1 MNFIVQ
7 SLMNQLQRKN
17 PQNYNFINEMMRNN
31 GNPDAF
37 IKQIFSK
44 TSPEQKQ
51 AILNKAKDYGCPDD
65 VLSHIQN
72 LR

>member
-1 MNFIVQ
+1 MNFIVG
-7 SLMNQLQRKN
+7 SLLNQLQRKN
-17 PQNYNFINEMMRNN
+17 PQNYNFVSEMMRNN

-44 TSPEQKQ
+44 ASPEQKQ
-51 AILNKAKDYGCPDD
+51 AILNQAKNYGCPNE